1 MRSSGDKVVAGCAAI
16 AMMLLA
22 SACATSRSTFEETL
36 ADGSSTHFET
46 RVQATIGSRIAE
58 GAGNM
63 DYTGPDW
70 KLKVGQ
76 SAKGLESY
84 DPASLLQIL
93 GILAPLLTPPAQE
106 TGEGEAGAIMPV
118 PLLTPLPEMGE

>member
-1 MRSSGDKVVAGCAAI
+1 MRSSGDKMVAGCAAI
-16 AMMLLA
+16 AMMLLS

-46 RVQATIGSRIAE
+46 KVQATIGSRIAE

-93 GILAPLLTPPAQE
+93 GILAPLLQPPPA
-106 TGEGEAGAIMPV
+106 GEPEAGAIMPV
-118 PLLTPLPEMGE
+118 PLLTPLPE